1 MPKGSFT
8 VALVLAFGL
17 IARAQSISP
26 QQTPTIRSGTDL
38 VALNVTA
45 ADSSGRAVTGL
56 RQEQFTVYEND
67 LEQTIAFFN
76 SDEAP
81 VSWGLVLDRSS
92 SMAMMI
98 DDVYQAAL
106 HTIEEGTAADETF
119 IVTFSEKP
127 ELIRDFES
135 DRHRLENA
143 LLGLRAGGMT
153 ALWDAT
159 AFALEHIL
167 KGRHQKKVLVV
178 VTDGDDNRSDLAFRD
193 LVDLAEHYEVLIYTV
208 GMVESAGFLDRFMSR
223 APWRRD
229 LEKLSDVTGAR
240 AHFPRNL
247 DECRKTMKEIARE
260 VGHQYTI
267 GYYPREATRDGK
279 WRSLKVAIKPRSGQ
293 SAIIAR
299 TRLGYYA
306 PRPSGDE

>member
-1 MPKGSFT
+1 MFRHLFGVVF
-8 VALVLAFGL
+8 VAAIGGL
-17 IARAQSISP
+17 IGEPQSVTGP
-26 QQTPTIRSGTDL
+26 QMPTLKSGTDL

-45 ADSSGRAVTGL
+45 TDASGRAATWL
-56 RQEQFTVYEND
+56 RQEHFTVYEND
-67 LEQTIAFFN
+67 VEQPIALFN

-106 HTIEEGTAADETF
+106 HTIAEGTAADETF

-127 ELIRDFES
+127 ELVRDFES

-143 LLGLRAGGMT
+143 LLGLRAGGPT

-159 AFALEHIL
+159 AYALQHIL

-193 LVDLAEHYEVLIYTV
+193 LVDLAEQSAVLIYTV
-208 GMVESAGFLDRFMSR
+208 GMVESAGFLDRFVPR
-223 APWRRD
+223 GAWRRD
-229 LEKLSDVTGAR
+229 LEKLSNVTGAR

-247 DECRKTMKEIARE
+247 DECTKTMKEIARE
-260 VGHQYTI
+260 VGHQYRV
-267 GYYPREATRDGK
+267 GYYPRDVARDGK
-279 WRSLKVAIKPRSGQ
+279 WRSVRVVIKTTSGQ
-293 SAIIAR
+293 TAITAR

-306 PRPSGDE
+306 PRPSG